1 VRNNLVALRVESEK
15 NIKQAGE
22 SERLKSSKIEH
33 FSGGGGVCNTPQ
45 DGVSC

>member
-1 VRNNLVALRVESEK
+1 MSVRNNLVALRVESEK

-33 FSGGGGVCNTPQ
+33 FSISMNEERGP
-45 DGVSC
+45 SIY